1 MSPDAASRVELE
13 GPYDLVATL
22 RRTAIWGTD
31 PTVRLRDDTVWTA
44 FRTPSGPAT
53 VCYTAASATGRA
65 EHVEVQA
72 WGPGASDAVERA
84 PAHLG
89 VRDRSW
95 TFEHDHPIVGPLL
108 HASRGLRFGRS
119 GRVMERLVGVI
130 LAQKV
135 TSQGA
140 SRSFRE
146 LVYRH
151 GERAPGPEKLWL
163 APTAERLLAMAD
175 YDFHPLGVEQRRA
188 QTILFA
194 ARRAR
199 RLEALAESDPGTA
212 FERLVAFPGIGPWT
226 AALVTSAV
234 HGDVDAVPVGD
245 FHIPHHV
252 VHALTGEA
260 RGSDDQMLELLEPF
274 RPFRG
279 RALAAILRGTPGPPR
294 FGPRLS
300 ERDIRNT

>member
-1 MSPDAASRVELE
+1 
-13 GPYDLVATL
+13 
-22 RRTAIWGTD
+22 
-31 PTVRLRDDTVWTA
+31 
-44 FRTPSGPAT
+44 
-53 VCYTAASATGRA
+53 
-65 EHVEVQA
+65 
-72 WGPGASDAVERA
+72 
-84 PAHLG
+84 
-89 VRDRSW
+89 
-95 TFEHDHPIVGPLL
+95 
-108 HASRGLRFGRS
+108 
-119 GRVMERLVGVI
+119 VGVI